1 MTTPAPEISVVITTH
16 NEEAGI
22 GRTLQSLA
30 AQVGAPAFEVV
41 MVDDR
46 STDATV
52 AKAKAAGLDAL
63 RILHAAPDPASPLT
77 TRQQALD
84 MAFGAARGRVIVTLD
99 GDSEVPPGWVAAMAG
114 PILTGTAPAIAGPIT
129 FAPPDTGVARWQIAD
144 AAYYFEV
151 ATRLAPY
158 GAGGVFFGAF
168 AFRADL
174 YAAVGGFDAIGGALT
189 EDLAFARALQA
200 AGHRIAFD
208 ASPGPAKVA
217 PCPSR
222 DALIDR
228 TIRVSAG
235 PPSLLAAVLS
245 IWPLT
250 LMLTALLAPFGP
262 GLLALFIIRFLA
274 GAAFVRY
281 ALNRTGAV
289 ARRANWLTYE
299 ILAIA
304 LAVAVL
310 NKVRQGAKSNWGGAS
325 YDR

>member
-1 MTTPAPEISVVITTH
+1 MTPDVSVVITTH

-22 GRTLQSLA
+22 AGTLESLK
-30 AQVGAPAFEVV
+30 AQRDAPAFEVV

-52 AKAKAAGLDAL
+52 EKAKAVGLDGL
-63 RILHAAPDPASPLT
+63 RVLHNAPDPASALT

-84 MAFGAARGRVIVTLD
+84 TAFRAAKAPVVITLD
-99 GDSEVPPGWVAAMAG
+99 GDSNVPQGWVAAMAG
-114 PILTGTAPAIAGPIT
+114 PIIADDAPAVAGPIT
-129 FAPPDTGVARWQIAD
+129 FAPPNTAVARWQIAD

-151 ATRLAPY
+151 AARLAPY
-158 GAGGVFFGAF
+158 GAGGVFFGSF

-174 YAAVGGFDAIGGALT
+174 YSAVGGFDAIGGALT

-200 AGHRIAFD
+200 AGHKITFA
-208 ASPGPAKVA
+208 PGPGPVEVA

-250 LMLTALLAPFGP
+250 LMLTALMAPFGP
-262 GLLALFIIRFLA
+262 GLFVLFVLRFAA

-281 ALNRTGAV
+281 AIKRTNAV
-289 ARRANWLTYE
+289 ARGLNWLTYE
-299 ILAIA
+299 VLAIA
-304 LAVAVL
+304 LALSVL
-310 NKVRQGAKSNWGGAS
+310 ARLRQGAKSNWGGQS

>member
-1 MTTPAPEISVVITTH
+1 MSPEVSIVITTH

-22 GRTLQSLA
+22 AGTLQSLK
-30 AQVGAPAFEVV
+30 AQTGAPEFEVV

-46 STDATV
+46 STDATIARAEAV
-52 AKAKAAGLDAL
+52 RLAGL
-63 RILHAAPDPASPLT
+63 RVLHNAPEPDSTLT

-84 MAFGAARGRVIVTLD
+84 MAFRAAKAPVIVTLD
-99 GDSEVPPGWVAAMAG
+99 GDSTVPRGWVAAMAG
-114 PILTGTAPAIAGPIT
+114 PILAGDAPAVAGPIT
-129 FAPPDTGVARWQIAD
+129 FAPPDTAVARWQIAD

-151 ATRLAPY
+151 AARLAPY
-158 GAGGVFFGAF
+158 GAGGVFFGSF
-168 AFRADL
+168 AFRAEL
-174 YAAVGGFDAIGGALT
+174 YTDIGGFDAIGGALT

-200 AGHRIAFD
+200 AGHRIAFV
-208 ASPGPAKVA
+208 PGPGPVEVA

-262 GLLALFIIRFLA
+262 GLMALFVLRFAA

-281 ALNRTGAV
+281 AIKRTGAV
-289 ARRANWLTYE
+289 ARGLNWLTYE
-299 ILAIA
+299 ILAIGLA
-304 LAVAVL
+304 LSVL
-310 NKVRQGAKSNWGGAS
+310 ARIRQDGAKTSWGGQN